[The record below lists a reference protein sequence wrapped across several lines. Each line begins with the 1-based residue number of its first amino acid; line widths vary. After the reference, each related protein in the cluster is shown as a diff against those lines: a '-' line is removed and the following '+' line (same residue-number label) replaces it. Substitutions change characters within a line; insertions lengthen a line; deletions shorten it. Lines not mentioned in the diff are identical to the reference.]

1 MKRFASFIL
10 IFVLVCAMFG
20 TVSASV
26 FAEEATP
33 ETAVAEGSGLIDTLL
48 AKVRGFVTAE
58 KLAELKTL
66 LFSLPTK
73 MLNFI
78 KSAFTLESLPMLLA
92 GVAAVIFVPIVFG
105 LMVIAFVTIGAM
117 IVFAGALTAIVEVLL
132 TILSGFIAL

>member
-1 MKRFASFIL
+1 
-10 IFVLVCAMFG
+10 MFG

-132 TILSGFIAL
+132 TILSRFIAL

>member
-10 IFVLVCAMFG
+10 IFVLVCAMVG

-33 ETAVAEGSGLIDTLL
+33 GAAVSEGSGLIDTLL

-66 LFSLPTK
+66 LFSLPAK

-105 LMVIAFVTIGAM
+105 LVVIAFVTIGAM

-132 TILSGFIAL
+132 TILSGLIAL